1 MTVKKEASGHRSVQ
15 AEVEVPGT
23 PEAVW
28 RAIATGPGISA
39 WFVPTDLEERAG
51 GTTVSH
57 FAEDNSMDSVA
68 KITTWEP
75 PHRFVAETQEGGP
88 GPVATE
94 WSVETR
100 SGDTCV
106 VRVVHRWFAST
117 DDWDGQFEGHA
128 HGWRA
133 FFRLLRAYLAHFP
146 GQRAASF
153 QLMGI
158 TSGPKAA
165 AWETLTRPLG
175 LAGATAGTRVR
186 APEGVPALGGVVE
199 SSGPSEWP
207 DLLLQLDTPAP
218 GLAHLFP
225 LEMGGQVFVTVRCFL
240 FGEQAPAAKAHAE
253 ASWRAWMARL
263 FPPAAPQ
270 PVR

>member
-1 MTVKKEASGHRSVQ
+1 MTVKKDASGHRSVQ

-39 WFVPTDLEERAG
+39 WFVPTELEERAG

-57 FAEDNSMDSVA
+57 FAEDSSMDSVA

-75 PHRFVAETQEGGP
+75 PHRFVAEAPQEGP

-117 DDWDGQFEGHA
+117 DDWDGQFEGHV

-158 TSGPKAA
+158 TSGPKAV
-165 AWETLTRPLG
+165 AWEALTRPLG
-175 LAGATAGTRVR
+175 LAGATVGTRVR

-207 DLLLQLDTPAP
+207 ELLLRLDTPAP

-225 LEMGGQVFVTVRCFL
+225 LEMGGQVFLTVRYFL
-240 FGEQAPAAKAHAE
+240 FGEQAPGAKAHAE

-263 FPPAAPQ
+263 FPPAAP
-270 PVR
+270 PA